1 MEQIYPR
8 IKDLQ
13 FLEINKLNELR
24 NRLMEGDVFLKVC
37 RTSNKFV
44 QRKVYITTDEN
55 RI

>member
-44 QRKVYITTDEN
+44 QRKVYITKDEN